1 MRGERNSCYTDVI
14 EDSLPADMRI
24 TFIGATGTVTGSKY
38 LVEGSGM
45 LLVDCGLFQGYK
57 QLRLRNRAAFPVEPR
72 ALDAV
77 VLTHAHLDH
86 SGYLPLLVKNGYRGK
101 VYCTEATA
109 DLCRIMLPDSGRLQ
123 EEEAEYANRRGFSK
137 HAPALPLYTA
147 DDAERAL
154 AQLVPVDFRRA
165 TPLGKSLHVEFLPA
179 GHILGAAMVRIADGD
194 KTLLFSGDLG
204 RPHDPI
210 MHAPVAVEQA
220 DFLVLESTYGN
231 RRHNGADTREEI
243 AAAVNR
249 AVARGGVIVVPSFAV
264 GRAQLLLWHIHELKA
279 ARRIPDLPVYL
290 NSPMAA
296 DVTHVYEK
304 FHDEHRLTPVQA
316 AAMCRT
322 AKIVNTVAESKA
334 LNTLQGSA
342 IIIAGSGMATG
353 GRVIHH
359 LKAYAPEKRN
369 TILLTGFQA
378 GGTRG
383 ASLLRGAD
391 TLKIHGEQVPVRA
404 EVVVLDNVSAH
415 ADYAETLDWL
425 GHFRKPP
432 RRTFLTHGEPEA
444 ADALRLRIEERLKWR
459 VEVPEYLERV
469 ALDENQ
475 GMA

>member
-1 MRGERNSCYTDVI
+1 MK
-14 EDSLPADMRI
+14 I

-101 VYCTEATA
+101 VYCTEATR
-109 DLCRIMLPDSGRLQ
+109 DLCAILLPDSARLQ
-123 EEEAEYANRRGFSK
+123 EEEADYANRRGFSK
-137 HAPALPLYTA
+137 HSPALPLYTT

-154 AQLVPVDFRRA
+154 AHIEAVDFRR
-165 TPLGKSLHVEFLPA
+165 TTSLGKALSFEYLPA
-179 GHILGAAMVRIADGD
+179 GHILGAAMVRINDGS
-194 KTLLFSGDLG
+194 TSIVFSGDLG

-210 MHAPVAVEQA
+210 MHAPAVVEQA
-220 DFLVLESTYGN
+220 NYLVLESTYGN
-231 RRHNGADTREEI
+231 RRHDKTDTKEQLASVI
-243 AAAVNR
+243 NR
-249 AVARGGVIVVPSFAV
+249 TVSRGGVIIVPSFAV
-264 GRAQLLLWHIHELKA
+264 GRAQMLLWHIHELKA

-296 DVTHVYEK
+296 DVTRVYEK
-304 FHDEHRLTPVQA
+304 YHEEHRLTPSQS

-322 AKIVNTVAESKA
+322 AKVVNTVDESKA
-334 LNTLQGSA
+334 LNTLKGSA
-342 IIIAGSGMATG
+342 LIIAGSGMATG

-359 LKAYAPEKRN
+359 LKAYAPDERN

-391 TLKIHGEQVPVRA
+391 SVKIHGEYVPVRA
-404 EVVVLDNVSAH
+404 EIVQLDNVSAH

-432 RRTFLTHGEPEA
+432 NKTFLTHGEPEA
-444 ADALRLRIEERLKWR
+444 ADALRQRIEERLRWR
-459 VEVPEYLERV
+459 AEVPEYLESV
-469 ALDENQ
+469 TLGD
-475 GMA
+475 G